1 MLNREVEKYM
11 IKGMFSSA
19 SGMIPRV
26 KKQEL
31 IANNVANAATSGYK
45 KDASF
50 VRELSKAERKL
61 TPKKS
66 DWERRLADQ
75 SYTDYSAGT
84 FERTDNPFHLAV
96 DGDGFFRLQD
106 ADGNQYLTRCG
117 TFEVDSAGFLAYPG
131 GFRLLGESGPL
142 QVGSGTV
149 SVGAGGELEV
159 DGTQVGRIVAVNPSD
174 ISKLEKIG
182 RASFRVPSGVE
193 TTPSVNAAVR
203 QGYLETSNVDV
214 ITEMV
219 DMMVAYRSYETNA
232 KALQV
237 QDESLDALFKR
248 VAGNG

>member
-11 IKGMFSSA
+11 IKGMYSSA

-31 IANNVANAATSGYK
+31 IANNVANAVTSGYK
-45 KDASF
+45 KDSSF

-66 DWERRLADQ
+66 DWEQPLSEKA
-75 SYTDYSAGT
+75 YTDYSAGT
-84 FERTDNPFHLAV
+84 FERTDNPFNLAI
-96 DGDGFFRLQD
+96 DGEGFFRLQD

-131 GFRLLGESGPL
+131 GFRLMGESGPL

-149 SVGAGGELEV
+149 NIGTGGELEV
-159 DGTQVGRIVAVNPSD
+159 DGTQVGRVIAVNPSD
-174 ISKLEKIG
+174 TSKLEKVG
-182 RASFRVPSGVE
+182 RASFRVPNGVE

-214 ITEMV
+214 VTEMV